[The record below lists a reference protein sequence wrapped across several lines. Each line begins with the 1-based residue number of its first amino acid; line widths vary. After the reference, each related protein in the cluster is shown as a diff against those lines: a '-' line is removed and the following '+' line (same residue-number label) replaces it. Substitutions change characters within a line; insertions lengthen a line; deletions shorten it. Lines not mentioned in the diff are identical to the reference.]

1 MLRPLFIR
9 FVPCNSGVAAVE
21 MALVTPLLIVL
32 LFGSLE
38 MGNYFLQE
46 HVVTKAVRDGAR
58 FAARQPFRE
67 FPGCVP
73 SKEVEQLSRNV
84 VRTGVVEN
92 GGSPRLAGWTDAST
106 VTVSAV
112 CRTDALYDGIYKDA
126 VLDAPVVTVTASI
139 PYLPLFVRF
148 GLYTNNNYMLS
159 AQSQAAV
166 TGI

>member
-1 MLRPLFIR
+1 MRCPLFIR
-9 FVPCNSGVAAVE
+9 FLSCNSGVAAAE
-21 MALVTPLLIVL
+21 MALVTPILIVL
-32 LFGSLE
+32 MFGSLE
-38 MGNYFLQE
+38 MGNFFLQE

-73 SKEVEQLSRNV
+73 SREVERLSRNV

-92 GGSPRLAGWTDAST
+92 DGPPRLAGWTNGST
-106 VTVSAV
+106 VTVSAA
-112 CRTDALYDGIYKDA
+112 CKTDAVYDGIYA
-126 VLDAPVVTVTASI
+126 GSALDAPVVTVTASV

-148 GLYTNNNYMLS
+148 GLYSNNNYTLS